1 MEGRDPRDE
10 RIAELTALLAAA
22 LGRISVLEARV
33 AELEAQLRTNS
44 SNSSK
49 PPSSDGPGVPPVNV
63 KKLPSGRK
71 RGGQP
76 GHRGHQRKLVNNPDE
91 VTRLIPSQCAGC
103 QHSLEGED
111 PNPRRHQVWEVLP
124 LRARVSEFQQHTLS
138 CANCGECTQA
148 PLPPG
153 VPLDTM
159 GPRLKAIIT
168 TVRAKFRL
176 STRLTCALLSDL
188 FQVPL
193 CPASVVAAQKA
204 VSAALAAPV
213 NEAVAHVRLQSS
225 ANADETSW
233 RQGAQKAWLW
243 TVGVLNVTVFIVAL
257 SRGGKVAKELMEGFK
272 GILCSDRY
280 CGYLWL
286 PPERRQVCW
295 AHLKRDFQA
304 LVDRGGVG
312 NVLGLAL
319 LEQSQLMFEQWH
331 RFKAGIINRKTLTT
345 RTTAIKSR
353 VLSLLLKGTHC
364 GQKQTEGTCKELVR
378 IFPAL
383 WTFASH
389 TGVEPTNNRSE
400 QDLRTGVIW
409 RKLSFGS
416 QSAEGSAFVARM
428 LTTVVTLRHQQGNV
442 VDFVTEACRAHLSG
456 QSAPSLLPR
465 SATQEA

>member
-1 MEGRDPRDE
+1 MEVRDPRDE
-10 RIAELTALLAAA
+10 RIAELTAMLAAA
-22 LGRISVLEARV
+22 LGRISVLEARIV
-33 AELEAQLRTNS
+33 ELEAQLRTNS

-49 PPSSDGPGVPPVNV
+49 PPSSDGPEV
-63 KKLPSGRK
+63 PSGKKPPSDRK

-76 GHRGHQRKLVNNPDE
+76 GHRGHQRKLVDNPDE

-103 QHSLEGED
+103 RHPLEGED
-111 PNPRRHQVWEVLP
+111 PHPRRHQVWEVPP
-124 LRARVSEFQQHTLS
+124 LRAYVSEFQQHTLS
-138 CANCGECTQA
+138 CANCGKCTQA

-176 STRLTCALLSDL
+176 STRLTCGLLSDL

-213 NEAVAHVRLQSS
+213 QEAVVHVRQQSS
-225 ANADETSW
+225 ANADETPW
-233 RQGAQKAWLW
+233 RQGAKKAWLW
-243 TVGVLNVTVFIVAL
+243 TVGVLNVSVFIVAL
-257 SRGGKVAKELMEGFK
+257 SRSADVAKGLLKGFN

-280 CGYLWL
+280 SGYLWIPAEL
-286 PPERRQVCW
+286 RQVCW

-304 LVDRGGVG
+304 LVDRGGAGQVIG
-312 NVLGLAL
+312 LGL
-319 LEQSQLMFEQWH
+319 LEQTHLMFKQWH
-331 RFKAGIINRKTLTT
+331 RFKAGIINRKTLTI

-353 VLSLLLKGTHC
+353 VLRLLLKGTRC
-364 GQKQTEGTCKELVR
+364 GQQKTEGTCKELVR

-389 TGVEPTNNRSE
+389 SGVEPTNNRSE

-416 QSAEGSAFVARM
+416 QSPAGCVFVARM
-428 LTTVVTLRHQQGNV
+428 LTTVVTLRHQQRNV
-442 VDFVTEACRAHLSG
+442 LDFVTEACRAHMNG

-465 SATQEA
+465 HATQQV